1 MNIDGNDKVD
11 SIQLEDESNPIESIE
26 VKKNEI
32 LIALSTIST
41 VKDLEKQYTIDQ
53 IKENL
58 TTLG

>member
-1 MNIDGNDKVD
+1 MNIDGYDKVD

-26 VKKNEI
+26 AKKNEI

-41 VKDLEKQYTIDQ
+41 VEDIEKQYTIDQ